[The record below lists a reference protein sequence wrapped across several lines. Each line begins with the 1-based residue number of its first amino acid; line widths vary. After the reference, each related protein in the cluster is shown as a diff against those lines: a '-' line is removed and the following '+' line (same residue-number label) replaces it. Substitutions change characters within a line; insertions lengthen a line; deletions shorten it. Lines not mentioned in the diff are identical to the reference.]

1 VNPPDLTKMN
11 VLVDQLKKIYE
22 VTARDSE
29 NFTGDA
35 VLSSEENLKKGERC
49 LFLIVQL
56 STKIINRHEPAKE
69 QEKIDKYMRYET
81 LQFVSKTITVKL
93 SNF

>member
-1 VNPPDLTKMN
+1 MNPPDLTKMN